1 MAELN
6 FNLTPV
12 KSENHLYNRSL
23 KPVPSG
29 GEGEMEADSLQ
40 LFNSLDIHLLF
51 EKNQSNTLFMIVMS
65 HRRRQLQRQR
75 ESESGTPLSVLENRK
90 EKKDPLPGRRGQG
103 GGGRGMKTIK
113 PMKFTYLR
121 LAMSR

>member
-23 KPVPSG
+23 KRQPG
-29 GEGEMEADSLQ
+29 GGWGRWAADSLQ

-65 HRRRQLQRQR
+65 HRRRQLRRQR
-75 ESESGTPLSVLENRK
+75 ESEAAPLECVGK
-90 EKKDPLPGRRGQG
+90 
-103 GGGRGMKTIK
+103 
-113 PMKFTYLR
+113 
-121 LAMSR
+121 